1 MKKIIYLVIGLLVV
15 GGLTF
20 ALTQTRLLQ
29 GVVVGKSYIIK
40 VEVNDPTA
48 TFMSGLTE
56 DNFYTDPTKLLEVW
70 ETTSNY
76 YRLSVEDSGNQEVS
90 VWVDGYLMDIN
101 EFTAKAN
108 REATVETVDLEYGHL
123 VFLEDE
129 SGAPLDGAT
138 VKAGPD
144 ATALSDCVNFTSG
157 NYGCVIPASS
167 SNVGSYTIEL
177 AGYESVSASFES
189 YYTSASTST
198 VTAFVILYTTDDT
211 DGDGLTDDDETNLYG
226 TDPSDPD
233 TDGDGLTDGEEVL
246 TYITDPLDADTDND
260 GLTDGEEVLT
270 YGTNPNTPDTDGG
283 TVLDGDEVLVNG
295 TDPLDPSDDVV
306 VDYYCTSLDISP
318 STYEL
323 SASGENVSFAVTL
336 VTESGTWTGTV
347 AFLSTGTGS
356 FSNDV
361 NFETGSYIEVDVSGT
376 NPIINLIY
384 TGGVSGDVITA
395 YVMNKETCVDTLSL
409 TTASEEPVD
418 SDDGGVSDEKEEEYG
433 TDPDDASDD
442 EELQEDILSD
452 PDYECSDSFIDT
464 DGHWAED
471 IICRLNEA
479 EILLGKDYLHAAP
492 EDDTTRAEMVALLV
506 RSFYEDELEGLSTAF
521 QDLYIL
527 DWYYELVT
535 TAEYYDKVRVRDFGD
550 LFNPN
555 IAITRCDTMVYAA
568 RILDLTRDVD
578 EDEDIPFDDLDASD
592 YCTYA
597 VLIFNETIVE
607 VPEDGES
614 VEMPIIEGYED
625 DDFKPHET
633 MTRAEASAFI
643 TRLLLAQYQEV
654 WE

>member
-1 MKKIIYLVIGLLVV
+1 MKKLIYLFIALLVV

-29 GVVVGKSYIIK
+29 GWVPGKSYVIK
-40 VEVNDPTA
+40 VEVNDPTGI
-48 TFMSGLTE
+48 FMSGLTE
-56 DNFYTDPTKLLEVW
+56 DNFYTGSKLLKVW

-76 YRLSVEDSGNQEVS
+76 YRLTVEDSGSQEVS
-90 VWVDGYLMDIN
+90 VWVDGYLMNIN
-101 EFTAKAN
+101 EFTAQAN
-108 REATVETVDLEYGHL
+108 REASVNSISLEYGHMI
-123 VFLEDE
+123 FLEDE
-129 SGAPLDGAT
+129 NGAAIDAAT

-144 ATALSDCVNFTSG
+144 STSLTDCTNFSSG

-167 SNVGSYTIEL
+167 SNLGLYTIEM
-177 AGYESVSASFES
+177 AGYESMSASFETV
-189 YYTSASTST
+189 YTSASTTT
-198 VTAFVILYTTDDT
+198 VTAYVILYATSDT
-211 DGDGLTDDDETNLYG
+211 DGDGLTDDDETDLYG
-226 TDPSDPD
+226 TDRMNPD
-233 TDGDGLTDGEEVL
+233 TDGDGLMDGEEIF
-246 TYITDPLDADTDND
+246 TTITDPLDPDTDND

-270 YGTNPNTPDTDGG
+270 HGTDPMNPDTDGG

-306 VDYYCTSLDISP
+306 SDYYCSSLDLSP
-318 STYEL
+318 NTYAL
-323 SASGENVSFAVTL
+323 TTTGENVSFAAVLTAG
-336 VTESGTWTGTV
+336 SGDWTGTV
-347 AFLSTGTGS
+347 AFLTTGSGS
-356 FSNDV
+356 FSNDL

-384 TGGVSGDVITA
+384 TGGISGDVITA
-395 YVMNKETCVDTLSL
+395 YVMAKENCVDTLTL
-409 TTASEEPVD
+409 TTASDEAVD
-418 SDDGGVSDEKEEEYG
+418 SDEGGVSDEKEEEYG
-433 TDPDDASDD
+433 TDPEDASDD

-452 PDYECSDSFIDT
+452 PDYECSDSFVDT

-506 RSFYEDELEGLSTAF
+506 RSFYEEELDDLSTAF

-527 DWYYELVT
+527 DWFYELVT
-535 TAEYYDKVRVRDFGD
+535 TAEYIDTVRVRDFGD

-555 IAITRCDTMVYAA
+555 IAITRCDTVVYAA
-568 RILDLTRDVD
+568 RILDLSRDVD
-578 EDEDIPFDDLDASD
+578 EDEDIPFDDLDTSD

-597 VLIFNETIVE
+597 ALLFNETIVE

-643 TRLLLAQYQEV
+643 TRLLLAQYQDVLE
-654 WE
+654 